1 MLVQTYEAIELSLK
15 LSKKPVFTFMKF
27 GYLAVRTSSRCMH
40 LVLFFSLL
48 MMLSVSAF
56 PQTQDLPP
64 PKNPDTGPQTNSDEG
79 AGPTIRDRTK
89 KDDENPLE
97 TLKVNVD
104 VVNLLFNVKD
114 KSGHLLPNLDKDE
127 FQVAEDGK
135 RQTIKYFKAESNLPL
150 TIGILLDT
158 SFSQDRVLPIEQQV
172 GAEFLQRLLRKED
185 EAFLIS
191 FDVNVDLLQDY
202 TNSAREIRKGMD
214 AAKINGGGQVGG
226 GIPGIGQGPVPV
238 SNPKGT
244 LLYDAVY
251 LAAHDKLRNEV
262 GRKALVLLTD
272 GEDQGS
278 QLKLQDA
285 LEAAQKSD
293 TIVYVLLISDRGF
306 AMGTGPGLMKKLCD
320 ETGGRVISVGNN
332 QDKLQKA
339 FDQISEELRSQYSIG
354 YSPTN
359 NRHDGTFR
367 KVEIKTKDGYKVQ
380 SRKGYY
386 AASS

>member
-1 MLVQTYEAIELSLK
+1 
-15 LSKKPVFTFMKF
+15 MKF
-27 GYLAVRTSSRCMH
+27 RYPVPSACNRWTRF
-40 LVLFFSLL
+40 VLLFSVL
-48 MMLSVSAF
+48 MTLWVPAF

-79 AGPTIRDRTK
+79 AGPAIRDRTQPNA
-89 KDDENPLE
+89 DSPMQ

-114 KSGHLLPNLDKDE
+114 KKGQLLPNLGKDE
-127 FQVAEDGK
+127 FQVSEDGK
-135 RQTIKYFKAESNLPL
+135 PQTIKYFKAESNLPL

-158 SFSQDRVLPIEQQV
+158 SASQERVLPIEKEV
-172 GAEFLQRLLRKED
+172 GAQFLQRMLRKED

-202 TNSAREIRKGMD
+202 TNNSRDIRKGMD
-214 AAKINGGGQVGG
+214 SAKINAGGAVG
-226 GIPGIGQGPVPV
+226 GIPGIGQGPVDIP
-238 SNPKGT
+238 PKGT

-251 LAAHDKLRNEV
+251 LAAHDKLRSEV

-293 TIVYVLLISDRGF
+293 VIVYVLLISDSGV
-306 AMGTGPGLMKKLCD
+306 AMGTGSGLMRKLAE
-320 ETGGRVISVGNN
+320 ETGGRVIHVGNN

-354 YSPTN
+354 YTPSN
-359 NRHDGTFR
+359 DKHDGTYR
-367 KVEIKTKDGYKVQ
+367 KIEIKTKDGYKVQ
-380 SRKGYY
+380 ARKGYY
-386 AASS
+386 AAAS